1 MRQLSFKR
9 HRLPADIIRHSV
21 WLYARFTLELP
32 RCRGDARRA
41 GPGQSYENLRRWF
54 PQFGPVIAANL
65 HRTRPRPSDHWH
77 RDAKAARKLMKKP
90 LKKQGFAPTK
100 IVTDKL
106 RSYPS
111 AFRAMGLAAEHDR
124 GLRANDRAREFAS
137 TGSPARTKAAK
148 VQVTRLRATF
158 PLHPFRNLQ
167 YFLPPA
173 SPSQTTDAQ
182 GTSNRIVRGLAKRQ
196 RRDLTL
202 APSWPSC
209 ETLRLM

>member
-54 PQFGPVIAANL
+54 LKFGPVIAANL

-77 RDAKAARKLMKKP
+77 RDAKAARKLTKKL
-90 LKKQGFAPTK
+90 LKTQGFAPTK

-111 AFRAMGLAAEHDR
+111 AFRAKGLAAEHDR
-124 GLRANDRAREFAS
+124 GLRANKRAREFAS
-137 TGSPARTKAAK
+137 TGSPARTQTAK
-148 VQVTRLRATF
+148 FQVTRLSATF
-158 PLHPFRNLQ
+158 PLHPLCNLQ
-167 YFLPPA
+167 HLLPPA
-173 SPSQTTDAQ
+173 SSPQTTDCE
-182 GTSNRIVRGLAKRQ
+182 GTSERIVRRLAKCK
-196 RRDLTL
+196 RRGLNLILTHPNYEL
-202 APSWPSC
+202 WWF
-209 ETLRLM
+209 T